1 MGKVVTV
8 MDLLVMKAGSKTK
21 LGLGAIAF
29 AIAAIPAAGA
39 LATAEDPTA
48 GLTAEQVEKGRQLFS
63 DNGCNACHALADANA
78 AGSIGPAL
86 DGNGNLDKPYLVNIV
101 TNGQG
106 AMPSFGWMAEEDIAL
121 LADYII
127 HAKK

>member
-1 MGKVVTV
+1 MA
-8 MDLLVMKAGSKTK
+8 LLVTKLGMKAK
-21 LGLGAIAF
+21 LGLGVMALAV
-29 AIAAIPAAGA
+29 AAVPAAGA

-48 GLTAEQVEKGRQLFS
+48 GLSAEQVEKGRQLFN

-86 DGNGNLDKPYLVNIV
+86 DGNANLDKTFVVDRV

-106 AMPSFGWMAEEDIAL
+106 AMPSFGWMPEEDIAL
-121 LADYII
+121 LADYIV